1 MDIIKLEEKLSKDL
15 SFRKQEITIL
25 DQNVFSVMKKEPIIK
40 SSFLV
45 LYAHFEG
52 FTKVAMRLYLE
63 YLNEQDIAVKHL
75 IQNLQTLSH
84 ISKIIDIRQS
94 NSVIKYHELTEMV
107 NDEGK
112 IFKVKQMDKSIID
125 TESNLKYKKLMD
137 FLFMLDL
144 TPKKFEMN
152 IEGNI
157 VTLDTRQNFIDE
169 KILHKRNC
177 IAHGENIKIE
187 INEFQEVKDFVIE
200 YMDKLYY
207 YILEVCNNQMYKI
220 EDIKSDL

>member
-152 IEGNI
+152 LEGNI

>member
-1 MDIIKLEEKLSKDL
+1 
-15 SFRKQEITIL
+15 
-25 DQNVFSVMKKEPIIK
+25 
-40 SSFLV
+40 
-45 LYAHFEG
+45 
-52 FTKVAMRLYLE
+52 
-63 YLNEQDIAVKHL
+63 
-75 IQNLQTLSH
+75 
-84 ISKIIDIRQS
+84 
-94 NSVIKYHELTEMV
+94 
-107 NDEGK
+107 
-112 IFKVKQMDKSIID
+112 MDKSIID

-144 TPKKFEMN
+144 TPKNFEMN
-152 IEGNI
+152 IDGNI

-207 YILEVCNNQMYKI
+207 YILEVCNNQMYKL
-220 EDIKSDL
+220 EGIKSDI

>member
-75 IQNLQTLSH
+75 THNLQTLSH

-107 NDEGK
+107 NDDGK

-144 TPKKFEMN
+144 TPKNFEMN
-152 IEGNI
+152 IDGNI

-207 YILEVCNNQMYKI
+207 YILEVCNNQMYKL
-220 EDIKSDL
+220 EDIKSDI